1 MQMAR
6 RLALALAAVLVL
18 AVSGSALGQTPG
30 DRRRSID
37 EKIDRLRDK
46 VDAANE
52 RENVLTSEISAVT
65 SRIRGLQDDIAGSE
79 ATLTRLQSEL
89 AYYEDRLARLT
100 ELLRI
105 QTEKLRVLRGQ
116 HTSAQRLLER
126 RLITIYESES
136 PSAMAVVLSGA
147 SFRDM
152 LDQLD
157 FIGQIGSQDRRIARQ
172 AKTARDAMANAR
184 ADTSR
189 TRTEVKTA
197 SEAVRARTEQQ
208 TAVHAELLAN
218 QAALAD
224 ARSDK
229 RRTLAAVNEDERE
242 LLHEIEG
249 LQRASAELAA
259 RIRASQG
266 SPSTPGAVS
275 ASGFIWPVNGPVSS
289 PFGWRWGRMH
299 EGIDIAV
306 PGGTPIMAAA
316 GGTVIYTGW
325 MDGYGSLVVVDHGG
339 GVATAYAH
347 MSSIGAGIG
356 QGVAQGQ
363 VIGYVGCTGHCFGDH
378 LHFEIRFNGSPVDPL
393 GYL

>member
-6 RLALALAAVLVL
+6 RLALGLAAVLVL

-46 VDAANE
+46 VETANE
-52 RENVLTSEISAVT
+52 REAVLTSEISAVT
-65 SRIRGLQDDIAGSE
+65 ARIRGLQDDIAGSE
-79 ATLTRLQSEL
+79 ARLSRLQSEL

-105 QTEKLRVLRGQ
+105 QTEKLRILRGQ
-116 HTSAQRLLER
+116 HTAAQRLLER
-126 RLITIYESES
+126 RLVSIYESES
-136 PSAMAVVLSGA
+136 PSTMAVVLSGA
-147 SFRDM
+147 SFGDM

-157 FIGQIGSQDRRIARQ
+157 FIGQIGTQDRRIARQ
-172 AKTARDAMANAR
+172 AKTARDAMASAR

-189 TRTEVKTA
+189 TRTDVRTA

-224 ARSDK
+224 ARVDK

-242 LLHEIEG
+242 LLHEISG
-249 LQRASAELAA
+249 LERTSAALAA

-266 SPSTPGAVS
+266 GSATPGQVS
-275 ASGFIWPVNGPVSS
+275 ASGFLWPVNGPVSS
-289 PFGWRWGRMH
+289 SFGWRWGRMH

-306 PGGTPIMAAA
+306 GGGTPIMAAA
-316 GGTVIYTGW
+316 GGTVIYAGW

-339 GVATAYAH
+339 GLATAYAH
-347 MSSIGAGIG
+347 MSSLGAGVG
-356 QGVAQGQ
+356 QSVGQGQ

-378 LHFEIRFNGSPVDPL
+378 LHFEVRINGSPVDPL